1 VEIRALLFDL
11 DNTLLLEDEVTFRA
25 VRTACERAAGRAD
38 AERLYEATL
47 RIADDRWRAAP
58 TSAYA
63 DRMGIWWGEGL
74 WGEFKGDGDG
84 LRALRDFAPQFRRD
98 VWRDALAD
106 CGVDDADLAADLDEV
121 YPRARRAGEIVDPEA
136 VAVLDDLSR
145 DHRLALVTNGSPD
158 VQREKLGR
166 AALAHYFAAI
176 VISAE
181 LDVGKPDRRIFAAA
195 LDAIGIPADAAV
207 MIGDSLPR
215 DIGGAR
221 DAGLRSIWIDRGD
234 VVSKSDDP
242 MPDARVAA
250 LSQIRS
256 CLAAWEPDAASPRGS
271 P

>member
-1 VEIRALLFDL
+1 VITRALLFDL

-25 VRTACERAAGRAD
+25 VRTACERAAERAD
-38 AERLYEATL
+38 RERLFEAL
-47 RIADDRWRAAP
+47 VRIADDRWRAAP
-58 TSAYA
+58 MLAYA

-84 LRALRDFAPQFRRD
+84 LRALRDFVPAFRRD

-106 CGVDDADLAADLDEV
+106 CGVVDPDLAADLDEV
-121 YPRARRAGEIVDPEA
+121 YRHARRAGEIVDPDA
-136 VAVLDDLSR
+136 GAVLDDLSR
-145 DHRLALVTNGSPD
+145 DHRLALVTNGAPD

-166 AALAHYFAAI
+166 AALGHYFAAI

-181 LDVGKPDRRIFAAA
+181 IDVGKPDPRIFTAA
-195 LDAIGIPADAAV
+195 LDAIGATADAAV

-215 DIGGAR
+215 DIRGAHN
-221 DAGLRSIWIDRGD
+221 AGLRSIWVDRGD
-234 VVSKSDDP
+234 VVSKPDDAT
-242 MPDARVAA
+242 PDARVAA

-256 CLAAWEPDAASPRGS
+256 CLDEWEPDDASPRGS

>member
-1 VEIRALLFDL
+1 MRALLFDL

-25 VRTACERAAGRAD
+25 VRTACERAAGPAD
-38 AERLYEATL
+38 RERLFAAVV

-58 TSAYA
+58 TLAYA

-84 LRALRDFAPQFRRD
+84 LGALRDFVPAFRRE

-106 CGVDDADLAADLDEV
+106 CGVADSEVAADLDEV
-121 YPRARRAGEIVDPEA
+121 FRNARRAGELVDPEA
-136 VAVLDDLSR
+136 GAVLDDLSR
-145 DHRLALVTNGSPD
+145 DHRLALVTNGAPD
-158 VQREKLGR
+158 VQREKLAR
-166 AALAHYFAAI
+166 ATLTHYFAAI

-181 LDVGKPDRRIFAAA
+181 IEVGKPDPRIFTTA
-195 LDAIGIPADAAV
+195 LDAVGATAGDAV

-215 DIGGAR
+215 DIRGAHN
-221 DAGLRSIWIDRGD
+221 AGLRSIWVDRGD
-234 VVSKSDDP
+234 VVAKPEDAV
-242 MPDARVAA
+242 PDARVAS

-256 CLAAWEPDAASPRGS
+256 CLDEWEPDAASPRGS